1 MAAAPRESRTLPA
14 DEFKNRC
21 LVLLDEVDET
31 GSEIVITKHGRP
43 VARLVP
49 ARREAPEIWGRYRD
63 QVRIR
68 GDILAPAVPANE
80 WDAIAAPGPDEPR
93 QL

>member
-1 MAAAPRESRTLPA
+1 MASDPTESRTIPA
-14 DEFKNRC
+14 DEFKNQC
-21 LVLLDEVDET
+21 LALMDEVNET
-31 GSEIVITKHGRP
+31 GTEIVITKHRRP

-49 ARREAPEIWGRYRD
+49 ARREAPEMWGRYRD

-80 WDAIAAPGPDEPR
+80 WDAIAAPAASGCE
-93 QL
+93 